1 MTIRIKITSR
11 EAGPIP
17 SEALVAIRTVEGVEE
32 VVVHASQAT
41 ADSVEAGFIGADGDR
56 VLVELP
62 RETVSGRWRVW
73 VDKAAIM
80 HDYLMKEL
88 ADAPSKYS
96 RSRKWRELSYRS
108 GLDMNSS
115 IFNILDSSFS
125 SSAIASS

>member
-41 ADSVEAGFIGADGDR
+41 ADSVEAGFIGAEGDR
-56 VLVELP
+56 VLIELP

-73 VDKAAIM
+73 VDKKA
-80 HDYLMKEL
+80 L
-88 ADAPSKYS
+88 A
-96 RSRKWRELSYRS
+96 
-108 GLDMNSS
+108 
-115 IFNILDSSFS
+115 
-125 SSAIASS
+125 